1 MWIGHI
7 MKGVDEDQ
15 LSKMLGNYGAVTSI
29 DFIVARGCAYV
40 VMETREAAAKV
51 VDQLRDPKLLG
62 QKCKVAWAPGRGAK
76 GKEFDPSWDVSTG
89 ISNISWD
96 NVKTKSQVETLSN
109 GGMVDTSTLP
119 PQLREEEIAEVEME
133 S

>member
-1 MWIGHI
+1 
-7 MKGVDEDQ
+7 
-15 LSKMLGNYGAVTSI
+15 MLEKYGA
-29 DFIVARGCAYV
+29 FIVARGCAYV

-51 VDQLRDPKLLG
+51 VDQLRDPKVLG

-76 GKEFDPSWDVSTG
+76 GKEFDPSWDVNTG

-96 NVKTKSQVETLSN
+96 NVKTKSQVEALGN
-109 GGMVDTSTLP
+109 GGVVDTRSSTLP